1 MQLKEVM
8 STRIETASP
17 AESAASAITRMRQ
30 SRIRHLV
37 VQDGRKVVGVL
48 SDRDVENL
56 GSMADV
62 ETVEDHMSSRV
73 VTASPEMTLRK
84 AANLMR
90 GRSIGCLPVL
100 SDGKLVGIVTTTDL
114 LELIGRGTERP
125 RTNSKRQRL
134 EERHFFRQPRP
145 GPSAPGVGTQTAK
158 QRNRPGRDR
167 SAHKEVGRG

>member
-17 AESAASAITRMRQ
+17 AESAAAAMARMRQ

-37 VQDGRKVVGVL
+37 VRDGRRVVGVL

-62 ETVEDHMSSRV
+62 ETVEDHMSRRV

-90 GRSIGCLPVL
+90 GRSIGCLPVF
-100 SDGKLVGIVTTTDL
+100 SEGKLVGIVTTTDL

-125 RTNSKRQRL
+125 RTNSKRRHL
-134 EERHFFRQPRP
+134 EERHYLRRPRP
-145 GPSAPGVGTQTAK
+145 
-158 QRNRPGRDR
+158 
-167 SAHKEVGRG
+167 